1 MARAIST
8 ISIHVLFVRRS
19 LELSLGILKPHVWVS
34 QAPRLGLSNP
44 TFEELKTNFA
54 NTKTSFANV
63 IYTIDR
69 TFNVLVLVFS
79 CISTYVQLITIHYV
93 DSHELTSK
101 MLFYL
106 NVT

>member
-1 MARAIST
+1 MARA

-34 QAPRLGLSNP
+34 QTPRLGHSNP

-54 NTKTSFANV
+54 DTKTRFANV

-69 TFNVLVLVFS
+69 TFNVRVFS
-79 CISTYVQLITIHYV
+79 CVQLYSV
-93 DSHELTSK
+93 VFQLKFS
-101 MLFYL
+101 
-106 NVT
+106 